1 MSERDTG
8 DIRLGSVNF
17 ASQMLR
23 RAIVVLMVLVPLSAI
38 YAFVFGGVAGGAN
51 ADVFFVRGGPG
62 MPFTMP
68 VPPPGPG
75 GFGAFKFGGPG
86 PFGGPG
92 AFPPRENGQRIL
104 TTRCDEKDGVR
115 TCTTTERN
123 VPLDE
128 AVPSPT
134 PGSTTPAPPAGTP
147 EFKPIALEWI
157 ATAPDA
163 VAEAPRAGVVQTFN
177 QPFARGRLGGAV
189 LLSVASL
196 LLLLGVLHNFERML
210 AAFES
215 GAVFSTETVRL
226 LQRAGVLV
234 SAAAFLP
241 QLDVYALVRDALVSV
256 LTFTPM
262 MPMAVGFPTN
272 INLALLLAGLFT
284 ILVAR
289 IVDEAVLLAD
299 EVRGTI

>member
-1 MSERDTG
+1 MRERDTS

-17 ASQMLR
+17 ASAMLR

-51 ADVFFVRGGPG
+51 ADTLFVRGTPG

-68 VPPPGPG
+68 LPPPRG
-75 GFGAFKFGGPG
+75 GAFGAFT
-86 PFGGPG
+86 FGGPG
-92 AFPPRENGQRIL
+92 AFLPRESGQRIM

-123 VPLDE
+123 VPLEE
-128 AVPSPT
+128 AAPTPT
-134 PGSTTPAPPAGTP
+134 PGSISPVPPAGTP
-147 EFKPIALEWI
+147 QFKPIALEWI

-163 VAEAPRAGVVQTFN
+163 VAEAPNAAVVRTFN

-189 LLSVASL
+189 LLSVGSL
-196 LLLLGVLHNFERML
+196 LLLLGVLYNFERML

-256 LTFTPM
+256 LTFTPV

>member
-1 MSERDTG
+1 MDERDIPDG
-8 DIRLGSVNF
+8 RLGSLNF
-17 ASQMLR
+17 ASHMLR

-38 YAFVFGGVAGGAN
+38 YAFIFGGVAGGAN
-51 ADVFFVRGGPG
+51 ADILFYRGLRAAGPG
-62 MPFTMP
+62 APFTMP
-68 VPPPGPG
+68 PPPPGA
-75 GFGAFKFGGPG
+75 FGAFKFGGPG
-86 PFGGPG
+86 
-92 AFPPRENGQRIL
+92 AFFPRESGQRIV

-128 AVPSPT
+128 AVPAPT
-134 PGSTTPAPPAGTP
+134 PGSTSPAPPGTP
-147 EFKPIALEWI
+147 GFQPIALEWI
-157 ATAPDA
+157 ATAPEA
-163 VAEAPRAGVVQTFN
+163 VAETPSAGLITQRFD
-177 QPFARGRLGGAV
+177 PPLARGRLGGAV

-196 LLLLGVLHNFERML
+196 LLLVGVLYNFERML

-215 GAVFSTETVRL
+215 GAVFSAETVRL

-241 QLDVYALVRDALVSV
+241 QLDVYALVRDAVISV

-299 EVRGTI
+299 DVRGTI

>member
-1 MSERDTG
+1 MSERDTS

-17 ASQMLR
+17 ASHMLR

-51 ADVFFVRGGPG
+51 ADILFVRGTPG

-68 VPPPGPG
+68 LPPPPGVG
-75 GFGAFKFGGPG
+75 AFGAFKFGGPG
-86 PFGGPG
+86 
-92 AFPPRENGQRIL
+92 AFLPRESGQRIL

-128 AVPSPT
+128 AVPTPT
-134 PGSTTPAPPAGTP
+134 PGSTSPAPPAGTP
-147 EFKPIALEWI
+147 QFQPIALEWI
-157 ATAPDA
+157 ATAPEA
-163 VAEAPRAGVVQTFN
+163 VAEAPSAGAVVQTFDP
-177 QPFARGRLGGAV
+177 PFARGRLGGAV
-189 LLSVASL
+189 LLSVGSL
-196 LLLLGVLHNFERML
+196 LLLLGVLYNFERML
-210 AAFES
+210 AAFET
-215 GAVFSTETVRL
+215 GAVFSAETVRL

>member
-1 MSERDTG
+1 MSERDNTR
-8 DIRLGSVNF
+8 DIRLESVNF
-17 ASQMLR
+17 ASLMLR

-51 ADVFFVRGGPG
+51 ADILYVRGTPG

-68 VPPPGPG
+68 LPPPQAA
-75 GFGAFKFGGPG
+75 FGAFKFGGPG
-86 PFGGPG
+86 
-92 AFPPRENGQRIL
+92 AFLPRESGQRIL

-115 TCTTTERN
+115 TCTTTERS
-123 VPLDE
+123 VPPDE
-128 AVPSPT
+128 SVPTPT
-134 PGSTTPAPPAGTP
+134 PGSTSPAPPADARQLQ
-147 EFKPIALEWI
+147 PIALEWI
-157 ATAPDA
+157 ATAPDV
-163 VAEAPRAGVVQTFN
+163 VAEAPSAGTVVQTFN

-196 LLLLGVLHNFERML
+196 LLLLGVLYNFERML

-256 LTFTPM
+256 LTFTPV